1 VTRPPMHIP
10 ARVPGFATQNEPTSA
25 DATPPGASSPTASLS
40 TRAETRQLN
49 PRLLLPL
56 HERYR
61 RLLRECEDAGVDAS
75 MTEVIHA
82 LLHAGPT
89 DLDGT
94 RQVVRAWRRARDG
107 DV

>member
-1 VTRPPMHIP
+1 MTRPPMRTP
-10 ARVPGFATQNEPTSA
+10 ARVPGFAPQNEPTSA
-25 DATPPGASSPTASLS
+25 DATPRASSSPTASFS
-40 TRAETRQLN
+40 TRAGTRQLN
-49 PRLLLPL
+49 LRLLLPL

-61 RLLRECEDAGVDAS
+61 RLLRECEDVGIDTS

-94 RQVVRAWRRARDG
+94 RQLIRAWRRARDG

>member
-1 VTRPPMHIP
+1 VTRPAMRTP
-10 ARVPGFATQNEPTSA
+10 ARVPGFATQNEPTPA
-25 DATPPGASSPTASLS
+25 DATCPAASSPTASLS
-40 TRAETRQLN
+40 TRAGTRQLN
-49 PRLLLPL
+49 LRLLLPL

-61 RLLRECEDAGVDAS
+61 RLVRECDDVGIDTS

-82 LLHAGPT
+82 LLYGGPT

-94 RQVVRAWRRARDG
+94 RQLIRAWRRARDG